1 MNDTELELRLREEL
15 RRRIVP
21 GEAPDRLFGH
31 VARLGLDESAPTL
44 VTPRRVSRLRQR
56 MGVLGSLA
64 AAAGIAA
71 IVVAALFW
79 RPNHGP
85 IAATP
90 SGGPSASAS
99 AGPSASASAG
109 PSVSESLAVSPS
121 ETPAP
126 SVTWTGLPVSVA
138 SYGALDATF
147 GWVTGNATG
156 QPEALY
162 VTDDDGLT
170 WDQQQVPWTDPYDHS
185 GIEFVDRL
193 HAFVAVTT
201 NAKVRGYT
209 DTVLRTSDGGRSWT
223 RAVVVDQSGFYTYEF
238 DMVDAE
244 HGWVLLV
251 NNSGVWRLY
260 GTTDGGVT
268 WSPLVDTANLSTAP
282 RDIHFV
288 SAKEGW
294 GYSKSG
300 DLVHTLDGGKTWA
313 GVTLPVPAGY
323 AITSQD
329 AAPSG
334 TAGNRVLHGF
344 ASQTGTNAWAWVT
357 WTSADGGRTWK
368 LDGFEE
374 LSTVVALQ
382 DQMGAATGSSTLAGY
397 GQVVGSNKGIGS
409 AFSNLVLEEP
419 DGQTST
425 FSASALYAFVPTGT
439 TGMLMSAHAT
449 SATEAW
455 VTIDTCAP
463 ADYFGSGMGFHPC
476 SRLMATIDGGKSWRP
491 MLWQPSNGGPTPTPT
506 TPVAPPCCT
515 MNPVSETQ
523 RAREPLTDWLDA
535 TNGWAVVG
543 TSLFWTSDGG
553 RTWDSGSPLPA
564 SGTIQ
569 FIDAA
574 HGWLVSSDSSDP
586 GGTVYTRTPVYR
598 TSDGGKTWTSTDL
611 PTNATEPNWT
621 WAHFVDTSH
630 GVVARCPQLIAGQEE
645 VDCETF
651 TTDDG
656 GLTFLGPVTKTYATP
671 ITWISSSIGY
681 GIAYTMGSSG
691 TQSGPPLLKLTLD
704 GGRTWTSQALAV
716 APGATPWS
724 PALAME
730 LTPGGNGRL
739 LIRYGTTDGKS
750 IVARYETTDGGER
763 WHVAWQA
770 SEGKVFPEAVRAA
783 AGDLVGIGAT
793 SFWVSSDFGET
804 WKQLADTPVE
814 VHDFAFIDATTG
826 WLVRAPGY
834 SDSPDALMETTDGG
848 LTWHVVLRAPS
859 IVTNP

>member
-1 MNDTELELRLREEL
+1 MNDEELELRLHDEL

-21 GEAPDRLFGH
+21 GDAPDRLFGH
-31 VARLGLDESAPTL
+31 VARLGLGESARTL
-44 VTPRRVSRLRQR
+44 ATPRRASRLRQR

-85 IAATP
+85 IAAT
-90 SGGPSASAS
+90 SS
-99 AGPSASASAG
+99 AGPSASASVG
-109 PSVSESLAVSPS
+109 PSVHASPAVTPS

-126 SVTWTGLPVSVA
+126 SVTWTGLPVNVQ
-138 SYGALDATF
+138 SYGRLDASF
-147 GWVTGNATG
+147 GWATGSATG
-156 QPEALY
+156 QPQALY
-162 VTDDDGLT
+162 ITDDGGLT

-201 NAKVRGYT
+201 NAEVRGYT

-238 DMVDAE
+238 DMIDAD

-251 NNSGVWRLY
+251 NNSGVWWLH
-260 GTTDGGVT
+260 GTTDGGAT

-300 DLVHTLDGGKTWA
+300 DLVHTLDGGETWA

-323 AITSQD
+323 TITSQD

-334 TAGNRVLHGF
+334 TAGNLVLHGF

-357 WTSADGGRTWK
+357 WTSADGGLTWK
-368 LDGFEE
+368 LDGSEQ
-374 LSTVVALQ
+374 LSDVVSLQ
-382 DQMGAATGSSTLAGY
+382 DQRDAAMGSGTLAGY
-397 GQVVGSNKGIGS
+397 GDIAGSNLGIRSAYGS
-409 AFSNLVLEEP
+409 LVLEEP

-449 SATEAW
+449 SATDAW

-491 MLWQPSNGGPTPTPT
+491 MLWQPSSGGPTPTPV
-506 TPVAPPCCT
+506 TPVVPPCCS
-515 MNPVSETQ
+515 MNPVGEGQ
-523 RAREPLTDWLDA
+523 RTPEPLTGWLDA
-535 TNGWAVVG
+535 THGWAVVG
-543 TSLFWTSDGG
+543 TSIFWTSDGG
-553 RTWDSGSPLPA
+553 QTWDSGSPLPA

-586 GGTVYTRTPVYR
+586 GGTVYARTPVYR
-598 TSDGGKTWTSTDL
+598 TSDGGKTWSSTDL

-621 WAHFVDTSH
+621 WAHFVDTTH

-656 GLTFLGPVTKTYATP
+656 GLTFQGPVTKTYATP
-671 ITWISSSIGY
+671 ITWISTKIGY
-681 GIAYTMGSSG
+681 GIAYTMPAGANQ
-691 TQSGPPLLKLTLD
+691 QSGPPLLKLTFD
-704 GGRTWTSQALAV
+704 GGRTWTSQALEAP
-716 APGATPWS
+716 PGASAWS
-724 PALAME
+724 PPLAME
-730 LTPGGNGRL
+730 LTPGGSGRL
-739 LIRYGTTDGKS
+739 LVHFS
-750 IVARYETTDGGER
+750 IGAAGNPVVVRYETSDGGAT
-763 WHVAWQA
+763 WHLAWQA
-770 SEGKVFPEAVRAA
+770 SGSTVPVDTVRV
-783 AGDLVGIGAT
+783 AGSNLVGIAAT
-793 SFWVSSDFGET
+793 SFWVSSNFGQS
-804 WKQLADTPVE
+804 WKKLANTPVE
-814 VHDFAFIDATTG
+814 VHDFAFVDATTG
-826 WLVRAPGY
+826 CLVRAPGY